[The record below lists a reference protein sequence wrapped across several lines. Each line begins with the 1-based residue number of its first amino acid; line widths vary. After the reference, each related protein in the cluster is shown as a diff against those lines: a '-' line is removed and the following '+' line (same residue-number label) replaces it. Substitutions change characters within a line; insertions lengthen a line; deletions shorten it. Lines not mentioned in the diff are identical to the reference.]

1 MLLLTGI
8 ILLKL
13 ITPNFPLSIL
23 IKSSVLASLEC
34 FGLGLDKGAKY
45 SQLPILNKI
54 PTNGLNLFYQHY
66 KFHIFLK
73 NHNTLNLPLQLLFS

>member
-1 MLLLTGI
+1 M
-8 ILLKL
+8 

-54 PTNGLNLFYQHY
+54 PTNGLNSFSPALYGTLFSY
-66 KFHIFLK
+66 FLK